1 MVLIRG
7 TFVSLIYEHAIHLMS
22 ITWGVLAQ
30 SPEPEAR
37 LMQLQGLT
45 IIQIEME
52 FGNVDGYACAVF
64 VFMSKVNES
73 LHSNTPTTGHF
84 MTGREDARFVV

>member
-1 MVLIRG
+1 
-7 TFVSLIYEHAIHLMS
+7 MS
-22 ITWGVLAQ
+22 ITWRVLAQ

-37 LMQLQGLT
+37 LMIKCLT

-64 VFMSKVNES
+64 VFMSK
-73 LHSNTPTTGHF
+73 
-84 MTGREDARFVV
+84 